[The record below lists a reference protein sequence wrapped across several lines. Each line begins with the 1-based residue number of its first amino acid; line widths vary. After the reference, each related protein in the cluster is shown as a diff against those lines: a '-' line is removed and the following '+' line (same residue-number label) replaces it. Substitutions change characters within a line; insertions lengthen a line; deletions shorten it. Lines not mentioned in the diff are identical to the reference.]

1 MSDFDFIPERFGCR
15 VFNDEVMKERLPDG
29 VYRSIAAT
37 IATGSELDPG
47 IADVVA
53 AAMKDWAIEQGATH
67 YTHWFQPL
75 TGVTAEKHEAFLTP
89 VSRSR
94 VILELSGKELI

>member
-53 AAMKDWAIEQGATH
+53 AAMQDWAIEQGATH
-67 YTHWFQPL
+67 YTH
-75 TGVTAEKHEAFLTP
+75 
-89 VSRSR
+89 
-94 VILELSGKELI
+94 